1 MRMFLRLSAVL
12 VFLMLCAGQVLAA
25 PIGQVTALVHGV
37 FVDRGGQEIA
47 LALKDSIEA
56 QDTLRTDASG
66 KVQILFA
73 DNSSVTLGSN
83 TTMTMEEFAF
93 EGGEPEFKANLG
105 QGLMRVITGAIVEQ
119 NPKGFGVTTPEANI
133 GIRGTIFT
141 AQSKDDHTTV
151 WVENT
156 TKTVSVNGIDV
167 PAGQKIT
174 VPGTPAQL
182 LPITNE
188 DREYILDETTLH
200 AARGGHWI
208 VERRVPPTDL
218 VDVPLVSQ
226 TMGDSLYP
234 GASPTPPPPVVT
246 TALFSGT
253 LGGTFMAGPNA
264 VQNSTFSFSM
274 DLASGNIS
282 NAKMYGDNVVG
293 GYMFTV
299 SGGSG
304 SMAANGSFTIAGFSG
319 RAESGWSPAVPG
331 EVFAIT
337 TADSANT
344 MNGSPTGGTPA
355 VGGSI
360 SGVYSIDAMMSGWS
374 AIISGEPFTG
384 SRTQ

>member
-1 MRMFLRLSAVL
+1 MD
-12 VFLMLCAGQVLAA
+12 LAR
-25 PIGQVTALVHGV
+25 V
-37 FVDRGGQEIA
+37 
-47 LALKDSIEA
+47 
-56 QDTLRTDASG
+56 
-66 KVQILFA
+66 
-73 DNSSVTLGSN
+73 
-83 TTMTMEEFAF
+83 
-93 EGGEPEFKANLG
+93 GESFWL
-105 QGLMRVITGAIVEQ
+105 
-119 NPKGFGVTTPEANI
+119 
-133 GIRGTIFT
+133 
-141 AQSKDDHTTV
+141 
-151 WVENT
+151 
-156 TKTVSVNGIDV
+156 
-167 PAGQKIT
+167 
-174 VPGTPAQL
+174 
-182 LPITNE
+182 
-188 DREYILDETTLH
+188 
-200 AARGGHWI
+200 

>member
-1 MRMFLRLSAVL
+1 MD
-12 VFLMLCAGQVLAA
+12 LAR
-25 PIGQVTALVHGV
+25 V
-37 FVDRGGQEIA
+37 
-47 LALKDSIEA
+47 
-56 QDTLRTDASG
+56 
-66 KVQILFA
+66 
-73 DNSSVTLGSN
+73 
-83 TTMTMEEFAF
+83 
-93 EGGEPEFKANLG
+93 GESFWL
-105 QGLMRVITGAIVEQ
+105 
-119 NPKGFGVTTPEANI
+119 
-133 GIRGTIFT
+133 
-141 AQSKDDHTTV
+141 
-151 WVENT
+151 
-156 TKTVSVNGIDV
+156 
-167 PAGQKIT
+167 
-174 VPGTPAQL
+174 
-182 LPITNE
+182 
-188 DREYILDETTLH
+188 
-200 AARGGHWI
+200 

-234 GASPTPPPPVVT
+234 GASPTPPTPPAPPAPVVT

-282 NAKMYGDNVVG
+282 NAKMYGDNVAG

-319 RAESGWSPAVPG
+319 RAESDWSPAVPG
-331 EVFAIT
+331 AVFAIT